1 MEFKDD
7 ICGEQI
13 VMMILM
19 LTLTTNL
26 NVNRTH
32 RVYYKPFIMLSY
44 KTSINH
50 VEILSNYILAK
61 FFGNV
66 INLFFRE

>member
-1 MEFKDD
+1 M

-13 VMMILM
+13 IVMMILV
-19 LTLTTNL
+19 LTTNL

-66 INLFFRE
+66 INLFLKE